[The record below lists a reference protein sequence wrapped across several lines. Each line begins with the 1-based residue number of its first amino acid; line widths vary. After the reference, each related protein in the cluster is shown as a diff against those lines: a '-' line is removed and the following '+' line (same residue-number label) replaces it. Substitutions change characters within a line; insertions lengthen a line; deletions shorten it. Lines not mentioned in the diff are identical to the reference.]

1 MAKTKQ
7 SSVVFHPDEMAEFG
21 RQAPHEK
28 EITLFELENRVK
40 NLENSIRT
48 LLEQITDLSIQMD
61 TLQKQPQKAA
71 QTPRPKPKAT
81 QKSTQKNKPTEP
93 SPDVLKMWSD
103 KIYTFLEESGDKHTT
118 TEIKQ
123 AVAFD
128 EHKRIFLAV
137 MKQLQEQKRVESEL
151 DETSKI
157 KSWWI

>member
-7 SSVVFHPDEMAEFG
+7 NSVVFHPDEMAGFG
-21 RQAPHEK
+21 RQPPHEK

-48 LLEQITDLSIQMD
+48 LLEQITDISIQMD
-61 TLQKQPQKAA
+61 TLQKQQQKAA
-71 QTPRPKPKAT
+71 QTQRLKPKP
-81 QKSTQKNKPTEP
+81 KSTQKNKPTEP

-128 EHKRIFLAV
+128 EHKQTFRAV